1 MNTSGI
7 PKKVTQQAQRSKEGF
22 STGCRRILTTLMECD
37 RPVLIPADEA
47 FPLARGWEKGEKPD
61 TIRRGLMRVFWSYQG
76 CFHRLARVMPEIS
89 CR

>member
-47 FPLARGWEKGEKPD
+47 FPLARGWEKVRKTRYNPA
-61 TIRRGLMRVFWSYQG
+61 GLDEGILELTGLLSSTRSG
-76 CFHRLARVMPEIS
+76 DA
-89 CR
+89 